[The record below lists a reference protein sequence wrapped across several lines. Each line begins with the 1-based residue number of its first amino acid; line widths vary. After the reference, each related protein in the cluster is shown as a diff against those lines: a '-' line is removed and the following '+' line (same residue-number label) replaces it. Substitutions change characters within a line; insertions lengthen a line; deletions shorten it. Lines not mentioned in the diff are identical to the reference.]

1 MNYRISSIEIP
12 LETAKIIEFEAVTLC
27 EIIEAVPDY
36 NKVYQ
41 PDTEECKK
49 NHEDVNFDTCRVSL
63 DLVIME
69 RWGNAC
75 LGYKIPTKIHRA
87 VILEEGE
94 VFTHIA
100 ETLYRP
106 TLSRCGKFRVGIKD
120 YYLFQVK
127 YEY

>member
-12 LETAKIIEFEAVTLC
+12 LETAKVIEFEAATLC

-41 PDTEECKK
+41 PDAEECKK
-49 NHEDVNFDTCRVSL
+49 NHEDVNFNTCRVSL

-69 RWGNAC
+69 RWGTVC
-75 LGYKIPTKIHRA
+75 LGYKIPTKTHGV
-87 VILEEGE
+87 VILKEGE
-94 VFTHIA
+94 VFTHI
-100 ETLYRP
+100 TKP
-106 TLSRCGKFRVGIKD
+106 TLLRRGKFRVGTQD

-127 YEY
+127 YETI